1 LRTFEDSVFSACYLT
16 REIDAAYLEEL
27 AAKRND
33 TAKARRSDAEDASL
47 DLRADVS

>member
-1 LRTFEDSVFSACYLT
+1 LT